1 MGRVGQHLHA
11 VSKKRTHHSSIRHT
25 NENSATAK
33 VELLRASRFVQLK
46 SLVTLAID
54 PVPDVK
60 VAITHMIA
68 KNTAIA
74 QIIEGRTWIW
84 ILDHE
89 LIADS
94 QSVAKRFL

>member
-1 MGRVGQHLHA
+1 M
-11 VSKKRTHHSSIRHT
+11 K
-25 NENSATAK
+25 TAQRQKWSCCAPPGSFK
-33 VELLRASRFVQLK
+33 VK
-46 SLVTLAID
+46 SLVTSAIN
-54 PVPDVK
+54 PIPDVK

-68 KNTAIA
+68 ENTTIA

-94 QSVAKRFL
+94 QSVAKSFL

>member
-1 MGRVGQHLHA
+1 MTRHFN
-11 VSKKRTHHSSIRHT
+11 IRHT

-33 VELLRASRFVQLK
+33 VELLRAPVA
-46 SLVTLAID
+46 LAIN
-54 PVPDVK
+54 PIPDVK

-68 KNTAIA
+68 ENTAIA
-74 QIIEGRTWIW
+74 QIIEESTWIW

-94 QSVAKRFL
+94 QSVAKSFL

>member
-1 MGRVGQHLHA
+1 V
-11 VSKKRTHHSSIRHT
+11 RHFT
-25 NENSATAK
+25 LFKLSFRANGTCRAT
-33 VELLRASRFVQLK
+33 VK
-46 SLVTLAID
+46 SLVTSAID

-68 KNTAIA
+68 ENTAIA